1 MKMAVVI
8 AALLLPAVL
17 LASVTETVVPSTSE
31 AYLAVAGTAMESGD
45 FDVALLLYEKAV
57 ERNPHSREALAGR
70 LIAFTRSCDSKEP
83 GIMIAGQN

>member
-17 LASVTETVVPSTSE
+17 LASVTETVVPSTSV
-31 AYLAVAGTAMESGD
+31 AYLLIAGNAMEDGD

-57 ERNPHSREALAGR
+57 ERDPHSREALAGR
-70 LIAFTRSCDSKEP
+70 LIAFVGSCGSEEP
-83 GIMIAGQN
+83 GVKIAGQD

>member
-8 AALLLPAVL
+8 AALPLPTVL
-17 LASVTETVVPSTSE
+17 LASVTETVVPSTCV

-57 ERNPHSREALAGR
+57 ERDPHSREALAGR
-70 LIAFTRSCDSKEP
+70 LIAFAGSYDSKEP
-83 GIMIAGQN
+83 GIK